1 MQAFASVKYANNYML
16 TKPNKAK
23 WEALLEDE
31 KEAYLLEATRKIYAI
46 KGFKFTPEI
55 VSILAEIPD
64 DLAQAN
70 CEVALNLIEIGNNNP
85 HLINQQMGITS
96 LSFGNDSVSY
106 SENLNNGYFSSL
118 FSGYAISLLDK
129 YVVKA
134 FRYV

>member
-1 MQAFASVKYANNYML
+1 MQTFASVEYANNYML

-23 WEALLEDE
+23 WEALLKEE

-55 VSILAEIPD
+55 ISFLAQIPD
-64 DLAQAN
+64 DLAQAS
-70 CEVALNLIEIGNNNP
+70 CEVALNLIEIGSNNP

-106 SENLNNGYFSSL
+106 GDNSNNGYFSSL
-118 FSGYAISLLDK
+118 FSEYAISLLDK
-129 YVVKA
+129 YVIKA